1 MLASPNQAPWKQKI
15 EAFIAY
21 PFIQHT
27 LVAFIIINAVILGM
41 ETSPY
46 IMDQIGPVL
55 IALDHGILWVFIA
68 EIVLLIAARG
78 LHFFK
83 DPWAVF
89 DFIVVGI
96 ALVPATGSL
105 SVLRALRVLRVLRL
119 INKIESMR
127 RVVSGLLS
135 SLPSLGSVFGL
146 ILVIFYVSAVIAT
159 NVFGTAFPDWFGNLA
174 TSSFT
179 LFQVMTLEGWSD
191 GIARPVMQVFPH
203 AWIFFL
209 IFILI
214 ATFVIV
220 NLFIAVIVDSL
231 TSINPAAVD
240 AQNQTKALQFELKAL
255 REELSQIKALQFEL
269 KALREE
275 LSQMRQE
282 LSHLHLGANE

>member
-1 MLASPNQAPWKQKI
+1 MLASPNQAPWKHKI

-55 IALDHGILWVFIA
+55 IALDHGIRWVFIA

-255 REELSQIKALQFEL
+255 REELSQ
-269 KALREE
+269 
-275 LSQMRQE
+275 MRQE

>member
-105 SVLRALRVLRVLRL
+105 LVLRALRVLRVLRL

-209 IFILI
+209 IFI
-214 ATFVIV
+214 
-220 NLFIAVIVDSL
+220 
-231 TSINPAAVD
+231 
-240 AQNQTKALQFELKAL
+240 
-255 REELSQIKALQFEL
+255 
-269 KALREE
+269 
-275 LSQMRQE
+275 
-282 LSHLHLGANE
+282 

>member
-46 IMDQIGPVL
+46 IMDQVGPVL

-255 REELSQIKALQFEL
+255 REELSQ
-269 KALREE
+269 
-275 LSQMRQE
+275 MRQE

>member
-1 MLASPNQAPWKQKI
+1 MLASPIQAPWKHKI

-255 REELSQIKALQFEL
+255 REELSQ
-269 KALREE
+269 
-275 LSQMRQE
+275 MRQE

>member
-15 EAFIAY
+15 EALIAY

-46 IMDQIGPVL
+46 IMDQVGPVL

-255 REELSQIKALQFEL
+255 REELSQ
-269 KALREE
+269 
-275 LSQMRQE
+275 MRQE

>member
-15 EAFIAY
+15 EALIAY

-255 REELSQIKALQFEL
+255 REELSQ
-269 KALREE
+269 
-275 LSQMRQE
+275 MRQE